1 MSNPKPATTAAKRPR
16 NGNVTWAQS
25 VRDIFVT
32 SINRGQLPVLGLI
45 VVTLLMIWKM
55 PGDAVSALAEE
66 VLHSLQNGDLWGYV
80 LFVLTLGGWYS
91 HAKRMRKMFSNE
103 AERIGTEKSR
113 LQEQLVGRNYKSSN
127 NP

>member
-1 MSNPKPATTAAKRPR
+1 MSDPKQATTAAKRPR
-16 NGNVTWAQS
+16 NGNVTWAQT

-32 SINRGQLPVLGLI
+32 SINRGQLPVLGMI
-45 VVTLLMIWKM
+45 AVTLLMIWKM
-55 PGDAVSALAEE
+55 PEDAVSALAEE

-127 NP
+127 KP